1 MGRFEL
7 IFLLKP
13 TTAPV
18 CEIHTGAVAFVYF
31 IDGLESAFKAVIPCR
46 YRYRHFQG
54 KSLYLLRRL
63 PEFAAMHFSA
73 VLH

>member
-1 MGRFEL
+1 MSLFPHCSVE
-7 IFLLKP
+7 K

-18 CEIHTGAVAFVYF
+18 CEIHTGAVVFVY
-31 IDGLESAFKAVIPCR
+31 GLESAFKAVIPCR

-54 KSLYLLRRL
+54 KSLCLLRRL
-63 PEFAAMHFSA
+63 LKFATMHFLA